1 MAAPPA
7 RRPRNLRYA
16 ANEHPPN
23 PVSVLI
29 GVQAAV
35 LVTVPVVVVT
45 TIVTRV
51 ANQSDAYLSWAIFAS
66 MVIGGLFTIVQ
77 ARRIGGLGAGSLTVM
92 GASGASIGVA
102 VLALVAG
109 GPPLLGTLVVAAA
122 LCQFALASRLALLR
136 RIITPVVSGTLTA
149 LVSVTVMPV
158 AFAMLTRVPDGTP
171 AAAAPTITVVTF
183 LAVVGLMLRG
193 PRLIR
198 AWTPVLGLGAGCIT
212 AAFFGVL
219 DFGPVARAPWVG
231 MPASGI
237 TGLDLS
243 FGPRFWVLLPGF
255 LFVMFVITVRQ
266 VSDSV
271 RMQRLSRREDK
282 AIDFR
287 RVQGGVAAC
296 GAGTLLSGFA
306 GVLPPWPYLA
316 GIALADGIGVAARR
330 VGIFI
335 GAFFIALAFV
345 PKVAG
350 LILSIPLPVLGSYI
364 TVFFGLTFAQGMRII
379 FQQSIGRQSALVAGL
394 SFWIGIGIQFQ
405 AIFPSHLATP
415 TARML
420 ANGLT
425 AGGLSILLL
434 SMFLEFTGPRRHRIE
449 MALSPDRLPEL
460 DQFLLGFASRY
471 KWDLKA
477 RERLRAASE
486 EAVLSLL
493 RQEEDEHAPASEGRR
508 LRVVARNLRDGA
520 WLEFTAATHAGNLEN
535 QIMVLG
541 NRPDPTSERDLSLAL
556 LRHHASSVQ
565 HRQYHNVDLLTVTVN
580 NADM

>member
-1 MAAPPA
+1 MVSPPA
-7 RRPRNLRYA
+7 QRRRNLRYA
-16 ANEHPPN
+16 ADEQPPN
-23 PVSVLI
+23 GLSVIVGL
-29 GVQAAV
+29 QAAI
-35 LVTVPVVVVT
+35 LMTVPVVVVT

-66 MVIGGLFTIVQ
+66 MVIGGLVTIVQ

-109 GPPLLGTLVVAAA
+109 GPALLGTLVVAAA
-122 LCQFALASRLALLR
+122 LCQFVLASRLALLR
-136 RIITPVVSGTLTA
+136 RIVTPVVSGTLTA

-158 AFAMLTRVPDGTP
+158 AFAMLTRVPEGAP

-193 PRLIR
+193 PRLVR
-198 AWTPVLGLGAGCIT
+198 AWTPILALGAGCIA

-219 DFGPVARAPWVG
+219 DFGPVASARWIG
-231 MPASGI
+231 MPALGI

-243 FGPRFWVLLPGF
+243 FGPGFWVLLPGF

-266 VSDSV
+266 VSNSV
-271 RMQRLSRREDK
+271 HMQRLSRREEK

-287 RVQGGVAAC
+287 RVQAGVAAC

-306 GVLPPWPYLA
+306 GVLPPWPYQA
-316 GIALADGIGVAARR
+316 GIGLAEGIGLAARR
-330 VGIFI
+330 IGIFI

-345 PKVAG
+345 PKLAA
-350 LILSIPLPVLGSYI
+350 LILSIPLPALGAYI

-379 FQQSIGRQSALVAGL
+379 FQEGIGRQSALVAGL

-405 AIFPSHLATP
+405 AIFPSQLATP
-415 TARML
+415 LARML

-434 SMFLEFTGPRRHRIE
+434 SMFLEFTGPRRHKTEI
-449 MALSPDRLPEL
+449 ALSPDRLPEL
-460 DQFLLGFASRY
+460 DEFLLKFASRY
-471 KWDLKA
+471 KWDVKA

-486 EAVLSLL
+486 EAVVSLL
-493 RQEEDEHAPASEGRR
+493 RQEADEHAPASEGRR

-520 WLEFTAATHAGNLEN
+520 WLEFTAATHSDNLEN
-535 QIMVLG
+535 RILLLG

-556 LRHHASSVQ
+556 LRHHASSVK
-565 HRQYHNVDLLTVTVN
+565 HRQYHNIDILTVTVSN
-580 NADM
+580 VDM

>member
-1 MAAPPA
+1 MAPPPA
-7 RRPRNLRYA
+7 HGRNLRYSA
-16 ANEHPPN
+16 DERPPN
-23 PVSVLI
+23 SLTVII
-29 GVQAAV
+29 GMQAAV

-66 MVIGGLFTIVQ
+66 MVIGGLLTIVQ

-109 GPPLLGTLVVAAA
+109 GPALLGTLVVAAA
-122 LCQFALASRLALLR
+122 LGQFVLASRLALLR
-136 RIITPVVSGTLTA
+136 RVITPVVSGTLIA

-158 AFAMLTRVPDGTP
+158 AFAMLTRVPAGAP

-193 PRLIR
+193 PRFAR
-198 AWTPVLGLGAGCIT
+198 AWTPVLALGAGCIT

-219 DFGPVARAPWVG
+219 DFGPVAGARWIG
-231 MPASGI
+231 MPALGI

-243 FGPRFWVLLPGF
+243 FGPSFWVLLPGF

-266 VSDSV
+266 VTDSV
-271 RMQRLSRREDK
+271 RMQRVSEREPK

-287 RVQGGVAAC
+287 KVQGGVAAC

-316 GIALADGIGVAARR
+316 GIGLADGIGVASRR

-350 LILSIPLPVLGSYI
+350 LILSIPLPVLGAYI

-379 FQQSIGRQSALVAGL
+379 FQEGIGRSSALVAGL

-434 SMFLEFTGPRRHRIE
+434 SMFLEFTGPRRHKTEI
-449 MALSPDRLPEL
+449 ALSPDRLPEL
-460 DQFLLGFASRY
+460 DRFLLDFASRY
-471 KWDLKA
+471 KWGMKA

-493 RQEEDEHAPASEGRR
+493 RQEEDEYAPASKGRQ
-508 LRVVARNLRDGA
+508 LRVTARNSRHGA
-520 WLEFTAATHAGNLEN
+520 LLEFTAATHSGNLEN
-535 QIMVLG
+535 QIVLLG
-541 NRPDPTSERDLSLAL
+541 SAPDPTSEREMSLAL
-556 LRHHASSVQ
+556 LRHHASSVK
-565 HRQYHNVDLLTVTVN
+565 HWQYHYVDVLTVSVDSTE
-580 NADM
+580 M